1 MASLAERG
9 VPLSALCP
17 KYLHSNSTSHT
28 RPFSAMAELID
39 NAYDPDVNAKQFWI
53 DKMRINNEDCLIF
66 MDNGNG
72 LDYDKMHK
80 MLSFGYSDKTAGHGR
95 EPIGIYGNGFK
106 SGSMRLGRD
115 ALVLS
120 KSQDAVCV
128 GLLSQSYLEAIK
140 ATQIQVPIVSFQCS
154 SRSSDGYLE
163 WDQLRPCEDH
173 RASLKDILTYSL
185 FKSKDQLLTELRAIV
200 STCSTEDTGTRI
212 ILWNLRRTS
221 SGETE
226 YDLTDRYDI
235 KIPYDVYSSFTEEGK
250 RPVPHANSVP
260 DTDLS
265 LRAYCAIL
273 YLKPRMQV
281 IIQGQNVKNQ
291 LISKSLAYV
300 CKDQYKPTF
309 LPGKRIPITFGYNT
323 KSKDQYGIMMYHKNR
338 LIKAYERVGCQNQAN
353 NKGVGVIGVIEC
365 NFLKPTHNKQD
376 FDNEDSYRKTM
387 KILGTKL
394 EDYWK
399 EMNHKRL
406 TKDPNNKVP
415 VEDIEK
421 RPDQNWVQCN
431 KCLKWRKLPD
441 GIDSDRLPDVWYCI
455 MNPDPQYRN
464 CAVDQESEDSDDE
477 QPYQKTY
484 KLQEKKLLEEKE
496 RKKKE
501 EELAKA
507 EGERARQEA
516 ARKAKL
522 KELAGR
528 NQRRSPAGTD
538 PPPLGTEKS
547 RASPLYSPQHSS
559 LSQGGANSPSSGS
572 LPTRRHVSSTPL
584 RVKRRQPK
592 SLANEMKRARLEES
606 HDNTSLP
613 ATPTMGGNASSS
625 NLFADSDD
633 DSDDTILE
641 TNISCDQVAGNAAM
655 DSLPDIATMGSNSI
669 VPTGTNPSPPPVQMH
684 QLLHTSVKVQTETPT
699 IVKQEQ
705 GQCGSKIKEEAER
718 YYEEEQRKHGTF
730 QQEEADAR
738 AKNNNATHIKEDG
751 DLSDEGTRPSCSGP
765 SRPDTQFDTSEA
777 QNQQDQLMELMQAV
791 AQERDSYREQV
802 HQMTS
807 QLQETESRL
816 QQLQDQKTEHAHQP
830 SHTDRHGGDGEG
842 EAGRDAQ
849 YYKNLYEQAKQEAEQ
864 LRLEK
869 EAKLAV
875 SHSTEEQCTVSDE
888 MALQV
893 DQLLQTLDQRNNERD
908 MFQNKVQC
916 LEVQNIDLISQCEHL
931 QKDLEEMKEE
941 LERAKAALAERQAT
955 GPGGSQ
961 TGAAHPRGET
971 EGESGTAGRLRDLRM
986 NVGRLLVSFMPEL
999 DLDTINYECDAIDEI
1014 LEQVLPTVE
1023 SFQG

>member
-1 MASLAERG
+1 MALLAERG

-53 DKMRINNEDCLIF
+53 DKMQINNEDCLIF

-80 MLSFGYSDKTAGHGR
+80 MLSFGYSDKTASHGR

-154 SRSSDGYLE
+154 SHNSDRSLE

-185 FKSKDQLLTELRAIV
+185 LKTEDQLVTELRAIV
-200 STCSTEDTGTRI
+200 STWSTGATGTRI

-235 KIPYDVYSSFTEEGK
+235 KIPYDVYTSFTEEGK

-281 IIQGQNVKNQ
+281 IIQGQKVKNQ

-300 CKDQYKPTF
+300 CKDQYKPNF

-399 EMNHKRL
+399 EINHKRL
-406 TKDPNNKVP
+406 TKDPNNKEA

-441 GIDSDRLPDVWYCI
+441 GIDCDRLPDEWYCLN
-455 MNPDPQYRN
+455 NPDPQYRN
-464 CAVDQESEDSDDE
+464 CAVDQEIEDSDDE

-507 EGERARQEA
+507 EEERARKDA
-516 ARKAKL
+516 ARKTKL

-528 NQRRSPAGTD
+528 NRRRCPAGTD
-538 PPPLGTEKS
+538 PPPLDTEKS

-559 LSQGGANSPSSGS
+559 LSQGASSPSSGS
-572 LPTRRHVSSTPL
+572 MSTPRHVSSTPL
-584 RVKRRQPK
+584 RKKRTQPK
-592 SLANEMKRARLEES
+592 SLANEIKRARLEEI
-606 HDNTSLP
+606 HGNTSLP
-613 ATPTMGGNASSS
+613 VTPTMGGNASSS
-625 NLFADSDD
+625 NVFAYSDD
-633 DSDDTILE
+633 DNDDTILE
-641 TNISCDQVAGNAAM
+641 TSVTCDQVAGNAAI
-655 DSLPDIATMGSNSI
+655 DSLLNMATMGSNSS

-699 IVKQEQ
+699 IVKEEQE
-705 GQCGSKIKEEAER
+705 QCGSKIKEEAEGD
-718 YYEEEQRKHGTF
+718 EERRKHGTF
-730 QQEEADAR
+730 QQEEDRGQEERRQYQFTKINEDAR
-738 AKNNNATHIKEDG
+738 AKNNSATHIKEDG
-751 DLSDEGTRPSCSGP
+751 DLGDEGTRPSCSGA
-765 SRPDTQFDTSEA
+765 SRPDPQFDTTEA

-791 AQERDSYREQV
+791 ARERDTYREQV

-816 QQLQDQKTEHAHQP
+816 QQLQDQKTEHAHRP
-830 SHTDRHGGDGEG
+830 SHTDRHGGEGEG

-849 YYKNLYEQAKQEAEQ
+849 SYKHLYEQAKREAEQ

-869 EAKLAV
+869 SDV

-908 MFQNKVQC
+908 MFQNQVQC
-916 LEVQNIDLISQCEHL
+916 LEVQNIGLISQCEHL
-931 QKDLEEMKEE
+931 QKDLEEMKVE

-961 TGAAHPRGET
+961 TGVAHPRGQT
-971 EGESGTAGRLRDLRM
+971 EGESGTAGRWGIW
-986 NVGRLLVSFMPEL
+986 NIEGSANKCGSPPGLL
-999 DLDTINYECDAIDEI
+999 YA
-1014 LEQVLPTVE
+1014 
-1023 SFQG
+1023 